1 MAQVRSESHD
11 WAPTEEPAPRAR
23 LGGFSLR
30 AVLLGLCLLPVNAI
44 WVTVVEVR
52 WYSLDGS
59 CLPLFVTPVFMLLV
73 LAGGNAIVSR
83 LRPRLA
89 LTQAELLTIY
99 IMVVVS
105 STLSGHDMIQNLF
118 GTIGHA
124 YHFATPENGYETLFW
139 RYLPDWMVVKDRHA
153 LDLFY
158 EGGVNWFQLDLLRA
172 WAMPLLM
179 WGLFTFVLILT
190 MLGINVIIRK
200 PWTEH
205 EKLAFPLV
213 VLPLELT
220 RDLQHARFFRNR
232 MMWAGFAV
240 AAAIDILNGIHTLV
254 PSVPMLKTTFGS
266 FSNLVSDYLNYRP
279 WNAMGSVRLSLYPF
293 MIGLAFFLPSDLSFS
308 AWFFY
313 VVGKLQLVGSA
324 LIGRESLRG
333 LPYLNEQA
341 AGAWLMLAVVSLWA
355 TRAHLR
361 AVWRKAWGLPSGL
374 DDRTEPI
381 SYRAALLLI
390 MVGLIII
397 FAWCM
402 AAGMTFWPIVGMM
415 SIYYLLSI
423 AMTRVRAEL
432 GAPHEIYFVN
442 PHRIMTGI
450 GRAGSFRDADLTILA
465 THYWYN
471 RCYRCH
477 PMPNQLEA
485 FKMAQQSSLD
495 RRRLFWALAL
505 ATVGAIVASYWSN
518 LKVTYDAGAAAKA
531 RGFKGWLGWEA
542 YDGFLR
548 PWLLSPAETNWGGVI
563 AMIAGGVVVVGLQ
576 ALRTRFVNLPFHP
589 AGYALAISFAMDYF
603 WFAVFVS
610 WLLKVII
617 LRYWGGKAHRQ
628 AVWVALGLIAGDYFV
643 GSIWAIIG
651 PLMGRLTYKI
661 FI

>member
-1 MAQVRSESHD
+1 MRQPRSASPD

-30 AVLLGLCLLPVNAI
+30 AVLLGLCLLPVNTF

-73 LAGGNAIVSR
+73 LAAGNAVVARIR
-83 LRPRLA
+83 RPLA

-105 STLSGHDMIQNLF
+105 STLSGHDMMQNMF

-124 YHFATPENGYETLFW
+124 HHFATAENAYQTLFW
-139 RYLPDWMVVKDRHA
+139 RYLPDWLVVKDENA

-158 EGGVNWFQLDLLRA
+158 AGGVSWFRADLLGA
-172 WAMPLLM
+172 WGIPLLM

-220 RDLQHARFFRNR
+220 RDLHRARFFRNR
-232 MMWAGFAV
+232 MMWAGFLV
-240 AAAIDILNGIHTLV
+240 AAVIDTVNGVHV
-254 PSVPMLKTTFGS
+254 FAPSVPMLKTTFAS
-266 FSNLVSDYLNYRP
+266 FPNLVSEYLSYRP

-313 VVGKLQLVGSA
+313 VVGKAQLVASA
-324 LIGRESLRG
+324 LVGHEALRG

-341 AGAWLMLAVVSLWA
+341 AGAWLTLAVVSLWG
-355 TRAHLR
+355 TKGHLR
-361 AVWRKAWGLPSGL
+361 DVWRKAWGLSSEL
-374 DDRTEPI
+374 DDSREPI

-390 MVGLIII
+390 AVGIATI
-397 FAWCM
+397 FGWCM
-402 AAGMTFWPIVGMM
+402 AAGMTFWPILGMM

-485 FKMAQQSSLD
+485 FKMAEQSALD
-495 RRRLFWALAL
+495 RRRLFWALTL
-505 ATVGAIVASYWSN
+505 ATLGAILASYWAN

-531 RGFKGWLGWEA
+531 RGFKSWLGREA
-542 YDGFLR
+542 YDSFLR

-563 AMIAGGVVVVGLQ
+563 AMVVGGALVVGLQ

-610 WLLKVII
+610 WLLKVVI

-628 AVWVALGLIAGDYFV
+628 GVWFCLGLIAGDYFV
-643 GSIWAIIG
+643 GSVWAIIG
-651 PLMGRLTYKI
+651 PAIGRLTYKI